1 MKMLIVFER
10 LWITAFGLS
19 IFVAIF
25 NLIKYKQFD
34 NHVYMPIVCGILCI
48 FLWRNL
54 KSQREFTEK
63 MNERNEDVDKNKS
76 DESLN

>member
-1 MKMLIVFER
+1 MKMLILFER

-19 IFVAIF
+19 MFVAVF
-25 NLIKYKQFD
+25 NLFKYKQFD

-54 KSQREFTEK
+54 KSQRLFTEK
-63 MNERNEDVDKNKS
+63 MNKRNEDVDKNKT
-76 DESLN
+76 DENLN